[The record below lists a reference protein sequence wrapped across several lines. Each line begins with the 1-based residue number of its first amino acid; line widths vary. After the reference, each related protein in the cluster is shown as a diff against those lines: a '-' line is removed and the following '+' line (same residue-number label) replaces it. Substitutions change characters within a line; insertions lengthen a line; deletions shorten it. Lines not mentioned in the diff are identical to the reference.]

1 MLWCVN
7 TRKFKRYFLIRSFN
21 TMCYKYIIKKRKK
34 TNWIFLLFPYF
45 RLFSAASSDSIR
57 FHSNLI
63 NQNDNDL
70 RVSID
75 NTCTDSLVTA
85 LDDEA
90 LLINDY
96 LNEMAKSKVNLQF
109 LFYLFIK
116 IHVTCT
122 YYFHHSTEFRVF
134 CNFWNVKKS
143 NIYLCTW
150 RSALCIPEA
159 PLKCHETWLWLVLYL
174 YGYIKNLNLELQTKY
189 KCKIQTQKLRQKE
202 NKKIIKK
209 HTHTHRHTKRE
220 IRIKKIKILIYNSWY
235 SNYMTFHPLI
245 NISL

>member
-7 TRKFKRYFLIRSFN
+7 TRKFKRYFLIRTFN
-21 TMCYKYIIKKRKK
+21 TTCYKYIIKKRKK

-116 IHVTCT
+116 IYT

-134 CNFWNVKKS
+134 CNFWNVKKAIYIYVHEGVLCVFRKPPS
-143 NIYLCTW
+143 NATRHDSDSSYIYMCT
-150 RSALCIPEA
+150 
-159 PLKCHETWLWLVLYL
+159 
-174 YGYIKNLNLELQTKY
+174 
-189 KCKIQTQKLRQKE
+189 
-202 NKKIIKK
+202 
-209 HTHTHRHTKRE
+209 
-220 IRIKKIKILIYNSWY
+220 
-235 SNYMTFHPLI
+235 
-245 NISL
+245 